1 MVFRSKIPLVSRQV
15 LGVVDMPVIPKPRRQ
30 RQNLR
35 AQGRSGLPS
44 DLSIDSESTSENPEE
59 KKKLNYFI
67 LIKHENLKESIAS
80 YIAEMLF
87 VPQFRS
93 SYNGVIRCFPS
104 WGTSL
109 HVCTPVCHTMNCWN
123 LKQEVVVGGIRLFI
137 GKYADPLRF
146 FEDWSLVLCRP
157 GWYQIYSIATAT
169 FLASTNLLG
178 LQVCAGIPGMAS
190 L

>member
-1 MVFRSKIPLVSRQV
+1 M

-44 DLSIDSESTSENPEE
+44 VLSIDSESTSENPEE

-80 YIAEMLF
+80 YIAEMSF

-93 SYNGVIRCFPS
+93 SYNGVIRYFPGEKHS
-104 WGTSL
+104 GKFSL
-109 HVCTPVCHTMNCWN
+109 
-123 LKQEVVVGGIRLFI
+123 
-137 GKYADPLRF
+137 LRNKPPCLQHYLSYH
-146 FEDWSLVLCRP
+146 E
-157 GWYQIYSIATAT
+157 ITA
-169 FLASTNLLG
+169 
-178 LQVCAGIPGMAS
+178 
-190 L
+190 

>member
-1 MVFRSKIPLVSRQV
+1 MVFQSKIPLVSRQV

-30 RQNLR
+30 RQSLR
-35 AQGRSGLPS
+35 AHGRSELPS

-67 LIKHENLKESIAS
+67 LTKHENLKESIAS

-104 WGTSL
+104 
-109 HVCTPVCHTMNCWN
+109 
-123 LKQEVVVGGIRLFI
+123 
-137 GKYADPLRF
+137 
-146 FEDWSLVLCRP
+146 
-157 GWYQIYSIATAT
+157 
-169 FLASTNLLG
+169 
-178 LQVCAGIPGMAS
+178 
-190 L
+190 